1 MEAIKQSKHRTLLFM
16 SLATQ
21 KTLENSIHSSI
32 LEMLERHFEKVIVFC
47 RGKKYSIQK
56 GNIHYWSGS
65 FVNWWSYQKEIPKHT
80 LIYIN
85 DFFIGGLFGVLL
97 KKRKRS
103 QLFLR
108 AASPW
113 VYELNSVSA
122 ILKTMLLKITKPI
135 VIKNSDKVI
144 YNSKSLVQ
152 HQYKHN
158 YEVVY
163 NGVDTHLFRPMNV
176 PRISPKLNLI
186 FIGNLNPEKG
196 LTYLF
201 RAVEPIQDKVHLSIV
216 GDGRLLQ
223 KYKKDYP
230 FAKYYGRIEHHQL
243 PEIINQHDVLVL
255 PTFVESFPNVLL
267 EAMACGKPVIATK
280 VYGIPEMVQDEVTGF
295 LTRPWNSTFLNRTI
309 IHGLHNPDLLKAMG
323 TAAREVVMANFY
335 LSQQQTALYTTFF
348 GGEKDDG

>member
-47 RGKKYSIQK
+47 RGKKYSVQK

-267 EAMACGKPVIATK
+267 EAMACGKPVIASK
-280 VYGIPEMVQDEVTGF
+280 VFGVPEMVVKG
-295 LTRPWNSTFLNRTI
+295 RN
-309 IHGLHNPDLLKAMG
+309 GLLVPPQN
-323 TAAREVVMANFY
+323 TAAIKESLLYLLRHPHNRIKMGENGRKIAEDNFKTERQIQKVY
-335 LSQQQTALYTTFF
+335 NAILSRL
-348 GGEKDDG
+348 K